1 MPKGGGLLEA
11 VRTLG
16 RQPLVAAVP
25 AEDIGGGQGGGGV
38 EGRGGVVCSHARDR
52 CSERVGLGCL
62 RPATACL
69 RARLQRFLR
78 YPLQTI
84 MSW

>member
-1 MPKGGGLLEA
+1 MPRGVSARSCENTGTSTSCRCGSSGGYRGA
-11 VRTLG
+11 
-16 RQPLVAAVP
+16 
-25 AEDIGGGQGGGGV
+25 GGGV
-38 EGRGGVVCSHARDR
+38 EGRGGVVGSHARDR